1 MKKLFHFELSD
12 LELKHSLTL
21 LVAILIVDVVLL
33 TVLCLKLFA
42 PADNAQLRYDYAEK
56 DIKTEKPEKVYG
68 AQESGYRKSESLSAE
83 TVEDADTML
92 SQETNA
98 SVDR

>member
-33 TVLCLKLFA
+33 PQLTMRSCGMTMPKKTSRQKSRKRCMVLKSQDIEKANHCLLK
-42 PADNAQLRYDYAEK
+42 Q
-56 DIKTEKPEKVYG
+56 
-68 AQESGYRKSESLSAE
+68 
-83 TVEDADTML
+83 
-92 SQETNA
+92 
-98 SVDR
+98 